1 MQAKETKET
10 KNAKTIWLTGA
21 SSGIGAALA
30 RRLAAQ
36 GHRLAISSRS
46 VEKLQLLAKDFEN
59 IHVFPLDVTDR
70 VAVKNCVE
78 QIENKLGA
86 IDWALLNAG
95 DYTPMP
101 LAEFSVEQFEKINK
115 VNYLS
120 AVYCL
125 ESLLPYFQQR
135 QSGSIVFTASL
146 AAYRGL
152 PKAAPY
158 NASKAALLSLAES
171 LYHECRAQGIAI
183 RVINPGFVQT
193 PLTDKNRFAMPQLLT
208 PEQAAL
214 AISKQ
219 LSGKHFEITFPQ
231 PFAFFMNLL
240 RILPYSWFFTLTKGA
255 SQ

>member
-1 MQAKETKET
+1 MQV
-10 KNAKTIWLTGA
+10 KTIWLTGA

-30 RRLAAQ
+30 RLLATQ

-46 VEKLQLLAKDFEN
+46 AERLQAVAGQQEN
-59 IHVFPLDVTDR
+59 IDVFPLDVTDR
-70 VAVKNCVE
+70 AAVKACVDS
-78 QIENKLGA
+78 IEKQLGA
-86 IDWALLNAG
+86 IDWAILNAG

-101 LAEFSVEQFEKINK
+101 LSEFSVEQFEKINK

-135 QSGSIVFTASL
+135 RSGSIIFTASL
-146 AAYRGL
+146 AGYRGL

-158 NASKAALLSLAES
+158 NASKAALISLAES
-171 LYHECRAQGIAI
+171 LYHECRVQGITI

-193 PLTDKNRFAMPQLLT
+193 PLTAKNQFAMPQLLT

-219 LSGKHFEITFPQ
+219 LKGSHFEITFPQ
-231 PFAFFMNLL
+231 PFAWFMNLL
-240 RILPYSWFFTLTKGA
+240 RILPYSWFFALTKGA
-255 SQ
+255 AQ

>member
-1 MQAKETKET
+1 MQAKK
-10 KNAKTIWLTGA
+10 AQTIWLTGA

-46 VEKLQLLAKDFEN
+46 VEKLESVAEGFEN

-70 VAVKNCVE
+70 AAVKNAVDS
-78 QIENKLGA
+78 IEKNLGA
-86 IDWALLNAG
+86 IDLALLNAG

-101 LAEFSVEQFEKINK
+101 LAEFSVEQFEKITK

-120 AVYCL
+120 AVYAL
-125 ESLLPYFQQR
+125 ESLLPYFQSR
-135 QSGSIVFTASL
+135 RSGSIIFTASL
-146 AAYRGL
+146 AGYRGL

-158 NASKAALLSLAES
+158 NASKAALMSLAES
-171 LYHECRAQGIAI
+171 LYHECRAQGIAL

-193 PLTDKNRFAMPQLLT
+193 PLTAKNRFTMPQLLT

-214 AISKQ
+214 AISRQ
-219 LSGKHFEITFPQ
+219 LSGSHFEITFPQ
-231 PFAFFMNLL
+231 PFAWFMNLL
-240 RILPYSWFFTLTKGA
+240 RILPYSWFFALTKGA
-255 SQ
+255 SE